1 MKHLFNDISK
11 DEKNRILE
19 MHKTATDKH
28 YLIENLNIND
38 IMNNVDCAMEKKEQ
52 YEPTLRAA
60 WERCKRQHKYVRLS
74 KLPQAVFMHLLITML
89 MVLSGALVGGRAG
102 LAIGVIFTLL
112 GNMKVFG
119 LISAEIAKGGPES
132 ETLKQEIGWLYECLR
147 YDWAVIKLLGEEDL
161 YCPD

>member
-19 MHKTATDKH
+19 MHKTALDRH

-38 IMNNVDCAMEKKEQ
+38 IMNNIDCAMEKKGE

-74 KLPQAVFMHLLITML
+74 KLPQGVVMHLLISML
-89 MVLSGALVGGRAG
+89 MVLPAALVGGPPG
-102 LAIGVIFTLL
+102 LAIGAIFTLL

-119 LISAEIAKGGPES
+119 LITAEIAKGGPES

-161 YCPD
+161 YCPN

>member
-1 MKHLFNDISK
+1 
-11 DEKNRILE
+11 
-19 MHKTATDKH
+19 
-28 YLIENLNIND
+28 
-38 IMNNVDCAMEKKEQ
+38 
-52 YEPTLRAA
+52 
-60 WERCKRQHKYVRLS
+60 
-74 KLPQAVFMHLLITML
+74 